1 MKNSNK
7 DLLNTLSYVALVIIA
22 FLLVIRTFLPVLG
35 VNISGALVSI
45 LETVQNVFI
54 ILVVGICAYNFT
66 IGKAKWVKIL
76 FWVAVIIFVVATVLI
91 WL

>member
-66 IGKAKWVKIL
+66 IGKAKWVNIL